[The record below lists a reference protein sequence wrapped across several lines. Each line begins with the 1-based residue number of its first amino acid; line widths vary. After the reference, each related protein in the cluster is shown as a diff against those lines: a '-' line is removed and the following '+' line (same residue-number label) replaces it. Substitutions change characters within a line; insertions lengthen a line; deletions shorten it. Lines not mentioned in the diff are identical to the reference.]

1 MKIHCLDDILP
12 KISYLANGGVNYCP
26 RHESQGGCMLAL
38 CYFHFKRAWTD
49 KTRELST
56 RHRELSGEERVQI
69 QQDLDSIVH
78 NRVRD
83 ISLSSTVNLTNLHAS
98 AR

>member
-1 MKIHCLDDILP
+1 
-12 KISYLANGGVNYCP
+12 
-26 RHESQGGCMLAL
+26 MLAL

>member
-1 MKIHCLDDILP
+1 
-12 KISYLANGGVNYCP
+12 
-26 RHESQGGCMLAL
+26 MLAL

-56 RHRELSGEERVQI
+56 RHLELTGEERVQI

-78 NRVRD
+78 NRVRA
-83 ISLSSTVNLTNLHAS
+83 ISLSSIFNLINLSPS